1 MNYFTLFDFILMVSK
16 TPIPRDHS
24 ANLDTIKTVYDKEF
38 NQLNWLS
45 GFFSG
50 LALLILGFGSTV
62 IIEYLTGDSP
72 VRYFDIIT
80 GFLSFCLMI
89 LIIGIGVTLLRTTRL
104 KRQFVELVREYFL
117 VVPW

>member
-16 TPIPRDHS
+16 TAVPRGHG

-38 NQLNWLS
+38 NQLNWLF

-50 LALLILGFGSTV
+50 LALVILGFGSTIV
-62 IIEYLTGDSP
+62 IEYLTGDSP
-72 VRYFDIIT
+72 IRYFSIIT
-80 GFLSFCLMI
+80 GFLSFCLVI
-89 LIIGIGVTLLRTTRL
+89 LAVGVGVTLFLTIRL

-117 VVPW
+117 VVP